1 MIPAIMAQSQSKAS
15 STTDIRSGSINA
27 ASTKRMMTRSTEQQ
41 VFAQLA
47 AMRSSHFE
55 LLLLDFS
62 SEDPQAAIVTVDE
75 GAIQR
80 RLGWLRAQ
88 NVKGFNINIR
98 PVGNHL
104 TLLDDLTQQQIQQ
117 LTESGYQPCVV
128 VETSPNNFQAWLDHG
143 RELDA
148 ADEATAA
155 ARVLAERFGCDKGAA
170 GRRHAGRLAG
180 FTNRKPSRQLPN
192 GLFPYVKLH
201 LGERRTFDKAASFRD
216 EVTAALIAA
225 AQSPSLPGT
234 FRYSNASPAKRTIEQ
249 FYADPRYDGDLSRAD
264 FAYAIYAHSHG
275 VPDADIESAI
285 LARDMSKKGN
295 AQAQRRYARYT
306 LRRAKRAT
314 HVK

>member
-1 MIPAIMAQSQSKAS
+1 
-15 STTDIRSGSINA
+15 
-27 ASTKRMMTRSTEQQ
+27 MTRSTEQQ
-41 VFAQLA
+41 VCAQLA
-47 AMRSSHFE
+47 AMRSSRFE
-55 LLLLDFS
+55 LLLLDFA
-62 SEDPQAAIVTVDE
+62 SEDRQAAMITVDQ
-75 GAIQR
+75 AAMQR

-88 NVKGFNINIR
+88 NAKGFNVNVR

-104 TLLDDLTQQQIQQ
+104 TLLDDLTQQQIQR
-117 LTESGYQPCVV
+117 LTATGHQPCVV

-148 ADEATAA
+148 ADEATMA
-155 ARVLAERFGCDKGAA
+155 ARVLAGRFGCDRGAA

-201 LGERRTFDKAASFRD
+201 LAERRTFDKAASFR
-216 EVTAALIAA
+216 EEMAAALTVA
-225 AQSPSLPGT
+225 AQFPSLPGT
-234 FRYSNASPAKRTIEQ
+234 IRYSNTSPAKRTIDE
-249 FYADPRYDGDLSRAD
+249 FHTDSRYDGDLSRAD